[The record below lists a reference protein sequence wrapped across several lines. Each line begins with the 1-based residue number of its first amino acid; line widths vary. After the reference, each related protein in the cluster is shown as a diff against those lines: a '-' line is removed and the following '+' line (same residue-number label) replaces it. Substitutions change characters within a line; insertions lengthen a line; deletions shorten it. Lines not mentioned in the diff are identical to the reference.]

1 MQFFDKGFMEIFS
14 SQMFSIIGG
23 IIAGT
28 ILAVYT
34 DRIILLP
41 GMLILLPGFLEMRG
55 NISGSLASRLSSG
68 MFLGVIKP
76 SKMWTKLTKGNLTAS
91 FFLAIF
97 IAFVLGVIAYVFNM
111 FVLGLAVPEII
122 LISVTAAI
130 LANAIEI
137 PITFLFTFYLF
148 RKGHDPN
155 NVMGPFVTTTGDLT
169 SVVALLIALV
179 LI

>member
-1 MQFFDKGFMEIFS
+1 M
-14 SQMFSIIGG
+14 
-23 IIAGT
+23 
-28 ILAVYT
+28 
-34 DRIILLP
+34 
-41 GMLILLPGFLEMRG
+41 
-55 NISGSLASRLSSG
+55 
-68 MFLGVIKP
+68 
-76 SKMWTKLTKGNLTAS
+76 
-91 FFLAIF
+91 AIF

-111 FVLGLAVPEII
+111 FVLGLAVPKII

-169 SVVALLIALV
+169 SIVALLIALV